1 MKLEEQKRKLLE
13 IPPLCRRIKALFGE
27 ARCLRRFSAKKSL
40 LLLHEIGSR
49 NLKAR
54 LEVNRPQFQEHPPGP
69 PQGGNYISKHHRLTT
84 TFIYRKTC
92 AAFLPLATLLLFCTH
107 LFAQDAITP
116 VISSQDSIS
125 LIRSQTQSAGNAAP
139 ALRNRTVFGHDIE
152 IYNWQTQ
159 FEYQKELVHGWQ
171 LGAYENFSAVLQQQ
185 ARGEAWKDDHS
196 GGLSLARQMT
206 RAWRMEAL
214 AHSKIFFDE
223 FTGSAR
229 NTASEFS
236 NNDFSLNRFDLRSTL
251 ELAQRLRLSPGV
263 GYRWEDILGRKDYGP
278 HLELGV
284 ALAPTR
290 WADYEHQ
297 FDLTAQLDALPER
310 RNDDLNVTYGIARQF
325 ERNASDSLFV
335 RFSHA
340 RRENYFTASF
350 VDELNR
356 NRRGLENRLNYRVG
370 EAWQFQLISELSEAA
385 VEVGRRQYGA
395 QASNQLVSRFRHEDL
410 ESQQRAHIWWR
421 REKLTSDLN
430 FVYRSRQRNYEI
442 PDSLRVSPLIRRY
455 AGEGYDSDDWDLA
468 LSHRLQWRINR
479 RDSLRWFG
487 RITRYAHDTANLDNP
502 NDYDRLQM
510 QANLL
515 YEHRFHAH
523 LRVRWEARSYLE
535 HQVYLKS
542 NLSGD
547 NRWTRIWQLLP
558 QVLLGDPAGLALKQS
573 FGVRATFIDYDF
585 PQAVSNRTSIVLRDF
600 FLADSLTVPLSARA
614 TLDLH
619 YKLSL
624 EERGLLN
631 WEEWLQSPQADIRR
645 HLFVVQVRQRLSRRW
660 DFTPGVS
667 YYHEKHWSYQT
678 RPLQKALRSFSR
690 EQFILSPRFDVSYF
704 RPPHTFLYLT
714 ARRQM
719 SFRTLAG
726 NTRLRDRNIDTFSL
740 TLQWA
745 W

>member
-1 MKLEEQKRKLLE
+1 MRHPRAERGNENEQRISHIL
-13 IPPLCRRIKALFGE
+13 PLRGVLFGVLKI
-27 ARCLRRFSAKKSL
+27 ATRLFNTFQKKSSWFHDSGRHISFL
-40 LLLHEIGSR
+40 QRVGNCVRARHGEIFVSPRSR
-49 NLKAR
+49 NLQLASAS
-54 LEVNRPQFQEHPPGP
+54 
-69 PQGGNYISKHHRLTT
+69 IS
-84 TFIYRKTC
+84 
-92 AAFLPLATLLLFCTH
+92 LLFGSTF
-107 LFAQDAITP
+107 LLAQDATTPASALPDSSVHVITA
-116 VISSQDSIS
+116 
-125 LIRSQTQSAGNAAP
+125 TSATSNDAP
-139 ALRNRTVFGHDIE
+139 GLRQRTVFGHDIE

-159 FEYQKELVHGWQ
+159 FEYQKDLGRGWQ
-171 LGAYENFSAVLQQQ
+171 LDVYENFNSVLQQQ

-196 GGLSLARQMT
+196 GGLTLSRQMT

-223 FTGSAR
+223 FTGSVR

-236 NNDFSLNRFDLRSTL
+236 NNDFSLNRFNLRGTL
-251 ELAQRLRLSPGV
+251 ELAQRLRLSSGI
-263 GYRWEDILGRKDYGP
+263 GYRWEDILERKDYGP
-278 HLELGV
+278 HFEINV
-284 ALAPTR
+284 ALAPTH
-290 WADYEHQ
+290 WANYEHQ
-297 FDLTAQLDALPER
+297 FDLTAQLDDLPLR
-310 RNDDLNVTYGIARQF
+310 RNDDLNITYGIARQF

-335 RFSHA
+335 RFTHA

-350 VDELNR
+350 IDELNR

-370 EAWQFQLISELSEAA
+370 ETWQFQLVSELSEAS
-385 VEVGRRQYGA
+385 VEVGRRLYGV
-395 QASNQLVSRFRHEDL
+395 QETNKLLSRFRHEDL
-410 ESQQRAHIWWR
+410 EAQQRAQLLWR
-421 REKLTSDLN
+421 HQSVTSDLN
-430 FVYRSRQRNYEI
+430 FIYRSRKRNYEI

-468 LSHRLQWRINR
+468 LSHRLQWRIGR

-487 RITRYAHDTANLDNP
+487 RVTRYAHDTANLDNP

-510 QANLL
+510 QANVL

-523 LRVRWEARSYLE
+523 LRLRWEARTYLE

-585 PQAVSNRTSIVLRDF
+585 PQAISNRTSIVLRDF
-600 FLADSLTVPLSARA
+600 FIADSLTAPLSTRA
-614 TLDLH
+614 TLEVQ
-619 YKLSL
+619 YKLAL

-645 HLFVVQVRQRLSRRW
+645 HLLVLQVRQRLARHW
-660 DFTPGVS
+660 DFTPGLS
-667 YYHEKHWSYQT
+667 YYHEKHWSYKT
-678 RPLQKALRSFSR
+678 RPLQQALRVFSH
-690 EQFILSPRFDVSYF
+690 EQFILSPKFDLSYF
-704 RPPHTFLYLT
+704 RPPHTLVYLT